1 MGKKTTG
8 LSELRD
14 LYGRS
19 REEAKAAQ
27 DMKNRLNEIASER
40 FDDAQWRHEIAQE
53 LTETIYLGFE
63 HENLLAYM
71 TQVQNAGFNERVTI
85 RETRGLRAF
94 FVARGGYIEA
104 SNMHSEVVEVPRITL
119 GFHVNEFEDKLRTDF
134 AETQATL
141 VELGVQRLDATVNSW
156 MFSTL
161 QAGVPS
167 SSSYYESVS
176 GLSGNLATLDSAL
189 TAVRDV
195 QRDFEVVIVGRAT
208 MVDQI
213 RDSIIGT
220 AGSTTVQSRFLPETN
235 EELFRRGVIGSYWG
249 AKIITLK
256 NYVDDIGN
264 PFFPANEL
272 WVLGRDASKFVFFG
286 APITHEWLD
295 PPAGEWHYMSRRDLG
310 MIVHRPYRTRRIV
323 DSTITPYTIVSD

>member
-1 MGKKTTG
+1 M
-8 LSELRD
+8 
-14 LYGRS
+14 
-19 REEAKAAQ
+19 
-27 DMKNRLNEIASER
+27 
-40 FDDAQWRHEIAQE
+40 
-53 LTETIYLGFE
+53 
-63 HENLLAYM
+63 M
-71 TQVQNAGFNERVTI
+71 TQVQNAGFNERVTV
-85 RETRGLRAF
+85 RETRGMKAF

-104 SNMHSEVVEVPRITL
+104 SNTYSQTIEVPRVTC

-141 VELGVQRLDATVNSW
+141 VELGVQRLDATINSW

-161 QAGVPS
+161 QAAVGS
-167 SSSYYESVS
+167 GSQYYHSVA
-176 GLSGNLATLDSAL
+176 GLASNLATLDTAL
-189 TAVRDV
+189 TYVRQV
-195 QRDFEVVIVGRAT
+195 SRDFEVVIVGLPT

-213 RDSIIGT
+213 RDAIVQTGNTS
-220 AGSTTVQSRFLPETN
+220 VQSRFLPETN

-256 NYVDDIGN
+256 NYVDDTGT

-272 WVLGRDASKFVFFG
+272 WVLGRDASKFVFYG

-310 MIVHRPYRTRRIV
+310 MVVHRPYRTNRIV
-323 DSTITPYTIVSD
+323 DSTITPYTTVLD

>member
-1 MGKKTTG
+1 MGKEIST
-8 LSELRD
+8 SRQELRD

-19 REEAKAAQ
+19 LADAKEQRELAQ
-27 DMKNRLNEIASER
+27 RLNEIAAEN
-40 FDDAQWRHEIAQE
+40 FDDPAWRNEIAQE

-63 HENLLAYM
+63 HENLLAYL
-71 TQVQNAGFNERVTI
+71 TQVQNAGFNERVLV
-85 RETRGLRAF
+85 REARGLRAF

-104 SNMHSEVVEVPRITL
+104 SGMHQNVIEVPRVTC

-141 VELGVQRLDATVNSW
+141 VELGVQRLDATINSW

-161 QAGVPS
+161 QAGVTSASP
-167 SSSYYESVS
+167 YYESVS
-176 GLSGNLATLDSAL
+176 GLSSNLGTLDSAI
-189 TAVRDV
+189 TSVRDV
-195 QRDFEVVIVGRAT
+195 SRDFEVVIVGRST
-208 MVDQI
+208 MIDQI
-213 RDSIIGT
+213 RDALVQTGT
-220 AGSTTVQSRFLPETN
+220 PSVNSRFLPETN

-249 AKIITLK
+249 AKIVTLK
-256 NYVDDIGN
+256 NYVDDTGT

-286 APITHEWLD
+286 SPITHEWLD

-310 MIVHRPYRTRRIV
+310 MVVHRPYRTRRII
-323 DSTITPYTIVSD
+323 DSTITAYTTVSD